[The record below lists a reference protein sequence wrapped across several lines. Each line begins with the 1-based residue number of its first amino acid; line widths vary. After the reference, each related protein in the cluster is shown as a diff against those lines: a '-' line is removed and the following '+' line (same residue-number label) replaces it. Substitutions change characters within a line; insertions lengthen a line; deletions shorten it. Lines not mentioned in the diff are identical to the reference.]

1 MMRNCDRLTMPIR
14 VVFSPDIFSLQEY
27 GGISRYFTEVIPR
40 VAFMDGFEV
49 SVHMGLSPNRYG
61 LQEMRSQF
69 ASFRYA
75 HFPFGRSMRYGVA
88 LLNEFW
94 FQSYISRRSGHIDA
108 VHMTYFPIRMPT
120 ARVLLTTTMYDMIPE
135 RFPSPVSGRTFL
147 SARKRAC
154 VARCSRIIAI
164 SESTKKDLTQFYNV
178 DPLRVDVT
186 PLANSLHAEPGGDP
200 VGRPYVLFVGGRGGH
215 KNFDRFVRVWAEMK
229 GIKDDFVLACFG
241 GGRFSEPEQRT
252 LSTLGLSDTTV
263 WMGGTDLLLA
273 SLYAHAQAL
282 IYPSLYEGFGL
293 PPLEAMHY
301 GCPVVCSNSSSL
313 PEVVGDAAVTVDT
326 TDSGALA
333 NGMAAAIGDSALRAR
348 LVLAGRAREASF
360 TWDRTALETA
370 ESYRRLLS

>member
-1 MMRNCDRLTMPIR
+1 MPGTQRSSER
-14 VVFSPDIFSLQEY
+14 VGVAFSPDIFSLQEY
-27 GGISRYFTEVIPR
+27 GGISRYFTELIPR
-40 VAFMDGFEV
+40 VASMDGFEV

-61 LQEMRSQF
+61 LQQMRSQF
-69 ASFRYA
+69 ASFRYVY
-75 HFPFGRSMRYGVA
+75 FPFGGGMRYVVA

-94 FQSYISRRSGHIDA
+94 FQSYMNMRSRKIDA
-108 VHMTYFPIRMPT
+108 VHMTYFPTRMPT
-120 ARVLLTTTMYDMIPE
+120 MCARLTATVYDMSPE
-135 RFPSPVSGRTFL
+135 KFPSRVSRTLL

-164 SESTKKDLTQFYNV
+164 SESTKRDLVEFYNV
-178 DPLRVDVT
+178 DPLLVDVT

-200 VGRPYVLFVGGRGGH
+200 VGRPYVLFVGRRDGY
-215 KNFDRFVRVWAEMK
+215 KNFDRFVRVWAEMRSLRDSFL
-229 GIKDDFVLACFG
+229 IVCFG
-241 GGRFSEPEQRT
+241 GGRFTESEQRT
-252 LSTLGLSDTTV
+252 IAQLGLSHSIV
-263 WMGGTDLLLA
+263 WMSGSDVLLA

-326 TDSGALA
+326 ADPGALA
-333 NGMAAAIGDSALRAR
+333 NGMAAVIGDSVLRSQ
-348 LVLAGRAREASF
+348 LVLAGRAREAGF
-360 TWDRTALETA
+360 TWDRTAIATV

>member
-1 MMRNCDRLTMPIR
+1 MPGTERSSEHVRIT
-14 VVFSPDIFSLQEY
+14 FSPDIFSLQEY

-40 VAFMDGFEV
+40 VASMDGFEV

-61 LQEMRSQF
+61 LQKMRNQV
-69 ASFRYA
+69 ASLQYV
-75 HFPFGRSMRYGVA
+75 HFPFNHGMRYVA

-94 FQSYISRRSGHIDA
+94 FQSYINMRSEQIDA
-108 VHMTYFPIRMPT
+108 VHMTYYPRRMPT
-120 ARVLLTTTMYDMIPE
+120 PRARLTTTVYDMIPE
-135 RFPSPVSGRTFL
+135 RFPDLFSRYPL
-147 SARKRAC
+147 STRKRAC
-154 VARCSRIIAI
+154 VERCSRIIAI
-164 SESTKKDLTQFYNV
+164 SENTRKDLIEFFNV
-178 DPLRVDVT
+178 DPLSVDVT

-200 VGRPYVLFVGGRGGH
+200 VGRPYVLFVGKRDGY
-215 KNFDRFVRVWAEMK
+215 KNFDRFVGVWAEMRNIRD
-229 GIKDDFVLACFG
+229 GFLLVCFG
-241 GGRFSEPEQRT
+241 GGRFTESEQRII
-252 LSTLGLSDTTV
+252 SALGLSHSIT
-263 WMGGTDLLLA
+263 WMGGSDVLLA

-326 TDSGALA
+326 ADPGVLA
-333 NGMAAAIGDSALRAR
+333 NGMAAAIGDSVLRTR

-360 TWDRTALETA
+360 TWDRTVAATV